1 MTALRQRMIE
11 DLQLRGLSKN
21 TQIAY
26 VRVVRQLSE
35 YYGKSPDR
43 ISEEEVRQ
51 YFLYLKNDKQIAPD
65 SLGVAR
71 AGIKFLFVHTLGRE
85 WRTLD
90 LVRSPRE
97 RKLPAVLSVAE
108 VHKILGHVR
117 SPRFRVCLNTI
128 YACGLRVSEGVNLQ
142 VRDIDSERMV
152 VHVRHGK
159 GNKDRY
165 VPLPQRILEM
175 LREFWCTHRHPQWL
189 FPFPTKAGVPPAT
202 AEKPM
207 CVGGVQ
213 YCFRAA
219 LEASGIQKEASV
231 HTLRHSYATH
241 LLEVGMDLRVIQSYL
256 GHSSIQT
263 TAIYVHLTHAT
274 EERAAKTI
282 DQLMADLPW

>member
-1 MTALRQRMIE
+1 
-11 DLQLRGLSKN
+11 
-21 TQIAY
+21 
-26 VRVVRQLSE
+26 
-35 YYGKSPDR
+35 
-43 ISEEEVRQ
+43 
-51 YFLYLKNDKQIAPD
+51 
-65 SLGVAR
+65 
-71 AGIKFLFVHTLGRE
+71 
-85 WRTLD
+85 
-90 LVRSPRE
+90 
-97 RKLPAVLSVAE
+97 
-108 VHKILGHVR
+108 
-117 SPRFRVCLNTI
+117 LNTI

-189 FPFPTKAGVPPAT
+189 FPFPTKAGVSPAT

-219 LEASGIQKEASV
+219 LEASGIPKEASV